1 MNESRIDLYKG
12 LTTREAQKRIKK
24 YGPNVLKKKKKVS
37 PFKIF

>member
-24 YGPNVLKKKKKVS
+24 YGPNVLKKKEKS
-37 PFKIF
+37 ISF